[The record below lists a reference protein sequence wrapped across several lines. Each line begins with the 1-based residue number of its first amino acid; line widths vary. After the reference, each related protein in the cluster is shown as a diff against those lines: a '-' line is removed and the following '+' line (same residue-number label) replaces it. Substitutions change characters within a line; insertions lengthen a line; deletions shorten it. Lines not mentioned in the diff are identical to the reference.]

1 VTVQPVELAT
11 KPVATRPVLSQGVS
25 EYLSPAR
32 EDDAPHHECGLIG
45 ISAPGEEVAR
55 LAFFGLYAQQHRG
68 QEGAGIAV
76 ADGITAAL
84 YKDVGLV
91 SQVFDSES
99 LGHLAGDHAI
109 GHVRYSTTGS
119 STARNCQPFL
129 VETQNGPL
137 AIAHNGNLINAGDL
151 RTELLQRGY
160 PLAASSDSEIFLV
173 MLAGAHGATWEERL
187 ERTMTAWKGAYSLV
201 ILVED
206 RVIAVRDPWGFRPLS
221 VGRLPGGNW
230 AVASETCALRTLGCS
245 EIQEVGAGEIVTL
258 KGNEMTGRKPLFS
271 VPKEARC
278 TFEFVYFSRPDSTW
292 DDRSV
297 HIVRQRLGEELARE
311 APAPADIVVA
321 VPDSS
326 TPAGIGYSRESGI
339 PFNDGLIKNRY
350 IGRTFIEPTARLRQ
364 QGVAMKFNALPEN
377 LRGKHVVMIDD
388 SIVRG
393 TTMGPLVQLLRDAGA
408 ASVHVRI
415 TCPPIVHP
423 CHMGVDMG
431 TYDELI
437 SAQLDVDKLQT
448 LIKAD
453 SLAFLSLD
461 GMMRAIG
468 RTEGYCNACFTGDYP
483 IELGPRGGKS
493 AFEGVLR

>member
-11 KPVATRPVLSQGVS
+11 KPVAPRPVLSQGTS

-437 SAQLDVDKLQT
+437 SAQLDVDKLQA

>member
-1 VTVQPVELAT
+1 MTVQPVELAT
-11 KPVATRPVLSQGVS
+11 KPVATRPISSQRAI

-84 YKDVGLV
+84 FKDVGLV

-437 SAQLDVDKLQT
+437 SAQLDVDKLQA

>member
-11 KPVATRPVLSQGVS
+11 KPVATRPFLSQGVS

-258 KGNEMTGRKPLFS
+258 RGNEMTGRKPLFS

-437 SAQLDVDKLQT
+437 SAQLDVDKLQA

>member
-437 SAQLDVDKLQT
+437 SAQLDVDKLQA